1 MKTTIAAAML
11 ALATGCGSSGHAADR
26 DSAFIAHLKS
36 HSLHATVGT
45 SEYQWEKL
53 SIDEAHNICDLMEK
67 GDLAASHDATII
79 VDAAISTFCPF

>member
-11 ALATGCGSSGHAADR
+11 ALATGCGSSGHAA
-26 DSAFIAHLKS
+26 FIANLKS